1 MDDLTADVEII
12 KLERF
17 QKQLLKHPKT
27 DTDIIQDRLGIRGA
41 PLKTESDQLAKEP
54 TKNQIK
60 NQPLDGARGRKIQ
73 DKDDSGNLLLDLL
86 LRSNLK
92 ENSRLKQH

>member
-1 MDDLTADVEII
+1 MDELTADVEII
-12 KLERF
+12 KIERF
-17 QKQLLKHPKT
+17 QRQLLKHPKENS
-27 DTDIIQDRLGIRGA
+27 DVLQDRLGMRGA
-41 PLKTESDQLAKEP
+41 PLKSESDQLAKEP
-54 TKNQIK
+54 TRNQFKNK
-60 NQPLDGARGRKIQ
+60 PLDGARGRKIQ

>member
-1 MDDLTADVEII
+1 MDELTTDMEII
-12 KLERF
+12 KLEKF
-17 QKQLLKHPKT
+17 QRQLLKHPKANS
-27 DTDIIQDRLGIRGA
+27 DDLQDRLGLRGA
-41 PLKTESDQLAKEP
+41 PLKTESDQLVK
-54 TKNQIK
+54 TKNQLK
-60 NQPLDGARGRKIQ
+60 NQPLDGARGRKFQ